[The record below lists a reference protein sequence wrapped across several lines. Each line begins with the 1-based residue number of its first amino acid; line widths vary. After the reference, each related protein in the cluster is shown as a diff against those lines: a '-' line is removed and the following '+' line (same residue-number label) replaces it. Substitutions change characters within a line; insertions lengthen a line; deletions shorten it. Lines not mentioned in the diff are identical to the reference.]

1 MSLYA
6 HTPRPGSDEWHDLK
20 EHLQR
25 VGEKTREAAAK
36 FGAGDVGY
44 VLGLSHDLAK
54 ADPRFQDYLRRCH
67 ANLPAKSEPHAAP
80 SAMAVYRLLGS
91 FVIPIVG
98 HHMGLKDAADIRDH
112 LTRDYG
118 ESVACAA
125 SLWAELESTPYELF
139 KPPSD
144 FSPIE
149 CEMLI
154 RMLFSALVD
163 SDYLD
168 TEAHFL
174 PSRTSQRG
182 HGYEMGQLAK
192 ELRGHMAQFEGKQ
205 GKVNKIRSDVL
216 EDCRKAAVRS
226 ERCGR
231 GAYRLTVPTG
241 GGKTLAALSFA
252 LDHAS
257 TNAMDRVIVAIPYT
271 SIIDQTAQ
279 VYEGVFGP
287 GVVLEHHSA
296 RDPDGHGS
304 DLSQEG
310 QSEAEIRRRLAA
322 ENWDAPIILTTTV
335 QLFESLFAARSS
347 RCRKL
352 HNIARSVIVLDEVQ
366 TLPPPLLEPI
376 LDVLGQLVSR
386 YGCTVVFCTATQ
398 PDFSTLQGKLSPK
411 CFELLTQAIEIV
423 VDPERHFETLRRVEY
438 VLELEPRT
446 PAQVARRVQSERQVL
461 CVLNTRKD
469 AVSILRA
476 CDDKADLFHL
486 STLMCPHHRKVVLT
500 EVRSRLNEG
509 RPVRL
514 VSTQVVEAGV
524 DVDFPL
530 VMRDLGPLDRI
541 VQVAGRCNREGK
553 MDGLGTCIVFELEG
567 GSAPRGSYRTG
578 RDLTRTTLREVVEGL
593 DQPSIIASYFR
604 DLYGSTKTD
613 MPGIQQKRELWNYE
627 TVSRDFKMIKD
638 DTISLVV
645 LNYEPRD
652 CPEAVSDL
660 LATYGQGSPRDWLRA
675 MRQYTVSAAKYE
687 VEKLERQGWIQPHES
702 GLQIYTG
709 PYDDLFGIG
718 SGEERDPADLIA

>member
-6 HTPRPGSDEWHDLK
+6 HTPRPGSDEWHELR

-36 FGAGDVGY
+36 FGAGDLGY

-54 ADPRFQDYLRRCH
+54 ADPRFQDYLRKCH
-67 ANLPAKSEPHAAP
+67 ASLPAKSEPHAAP
-80 SAMAVYRLLGS
+80 SAMAVHGLLGS

-112 LTRDYG
+112 LTRNYG

-125 SLWAELESTPYELF
+125 SLWAELESTPHEVF

-154 RMLFSALVD
+154 RMLFSTLVD

-168 TEAHFL
+168 TEAHFQ

-192 ELRGHMAQFEGKQ
+192 ELQGHMAQFEGKQ

-226 ERCGR
+226 ERCAR
-231 GAYRLTVPTG
+231 AAYRLTVPTG

-252 LDHAS
+252 LDHAAA
-257 TNAMDRVIVAIPYT
+257 NAMDRVIVAIPYT

-287 GVVLEHHSA
+287 GVILEHHSA
-296 RDPDGHGS
+296 TDPEGHS
-304 DLSQEG
+304 SELSREG

-376 LDVLGQLVSR
+376 LDALGQLVSR

-411 CFELLTQAIEIV
+411 CFELLTQSIEIV
-423 VDPERHFETLRRVEY
+423 EDPKRHFETLRRVEY
-438 VLELEPRT
+438 LLELEPRT
-446 PAQVARRVQSERQVL
+446 PDQVAARVQSERQVL

-469 AVSILRA
+469 AVSILKA
-476 CDDKADLFHL
+476 CEDRADLFHL
-486 STLMCPHHRKVVLT
+486 STLMCPHHRKAVLSD
-500 EVRSRLNEG
+500 VRSRLKDG
-509 RPVRL
+509 KPVRL

-553 MDGLGTCIVFELEG
+553 MDGLGTCIVFELDG
-567 GSAPRGSYRTG
+567 GSAPRGAYRTG
-578 RDLTRTTLREVVEGL
+578 LDLTRTTLREVVEGL
-593 DQPSIIASYFR
+593 DQPATIATYFR
-604 DLYGSTKTD
+604 DLYTYTETD
-613 MPGIQQKRELWNYE
+613 AAKIQSKRERLSYE

-638 DTISLVV
+638 DTTSLVV
-645 LNYEPRD
+645 ENYRPIE
-652 CPEAVSDL
+652 CPEAIADMI
-660 LATYGQGSPRDWLRA
+660 ATYRQGSPRDWFRA
-675 MRQYTVSAAKYE
+675 VRQYTVSIAKYE
-687 VEKLERQGWIQPHES
+687 VEKLGRQGWIQAHES